1 MVACP
6 QNGTSHRG
14 EKYRTRHAPPSG
26 AAKAVSEN
34 PTSAAIACI
43 FDADGNSSPIQTPAG
58 LPPLWPSENAAMRRT
73 VMPVILFP
81 VHLLPPIVADGRLRY
96 HSATAKQ
103 ECPSSS
109 GAARHTATFH
119 DSVAGGSKRHIQ

>member
-43 FDADGNSSPIQTPAG
+43 FAAGANSA
-58 LPPLWPSENAAMRRT
+58 
-73 VMPVILFP
+73 PVRITAR
-81 VHLLPPIVADGRLRY
+81 VGRICL
-96 HSATAKQ
+96 
-103 ECPSSS
+103 
-109 GAARHTATFH
+109 HTLI
-119 DSVAGGSKRHIQ
+119 SKRSLNGVGSWKRFQEHTSDVQSYTKVSWPPRLPT